1 MSHSDDPFGLQDTPG
16 RTRVRQAPPG
26 GHRQRHHE
34 AGPIAL
40 QPRDHPNPLIGA
52 FAALLAFAPE
62 LEAANAPSD
71 PETLRTR
78 LLDATISARDG
89 AVGRGVALTRAD
101 DAAWAVAALLDD
113 LALNTPWGGES
124 AWPRQPLVSTLYGD
138 VDAGTRFF
146 DRLAELERH
155 PGRDPEL
162 LQLYVYCL
170 ELGFRGKYRV
180 PGRAGASSLAAVRTA
195 AARLLRDP
203 EAAAAPLSP
212 NWQGVVVADA
222 PRRRAVP
229 AWVLF
234 AAALAACAGLYLLL
248 SFRLAGQADALGEL
262 ARALPP
268 AERAEIYRPVRDTR
282 PAAPSPAVEP
292 VDFDLWTEFAAGAP
306 AELRPALN
314 KGPETVSL
322 LTLVVQWSGP
332 PELFRSARAQLT
344 EGFEPLLA
352 SIGAVIAA
360 NQELT
365 GTVTVVGHTDS
376 VAGSNPFGDNQG
388 LSDARAATVAAI
400 LVANGV
406 PADRVRSVGRAAT
419 EPVASNATKE
429 GRALN
434 RRVEIMIEKRL

>member
-1 MSHSDDPFGLQDTPG
+1 
-16 RTRVRQAPPG
+16 VR
-26 GHRQRHHE
+26 
-34 AGPIAL
+34 
-40 QPRDHPNPLIGA
+40 
-52 FAALLAFAPE
+52 
-62 LEAANAPSD
+62 
-71 PETLRTR
+71 
-78 LLDATISARDG
+78 
-89 AVGRGVALTRAD
+89 
-101 DAAWAVAALLDD
+101 
-113 LALNTPWGGES
+113 
-124 AWPRQPLVSTLYGD
+124 
-138 VDAGTRFF
+138 
-146 DRLAELERH
+146 
-155 PGRDPEL
+155 
-162 LQLYVYCL
+162 
-170 ELGFRGKYRV
+170 
-180 PGRAGASSLAAVRTA
+180 
-195 AARLLRDP
+195 
-203 EAAAAPLSP
+203 
-212 NWQGVVVADA
+212 
-222 PRRRAVP
+222 
-229 AWVLF
+229 
-234 AAALAACAGLYLLL
+234 
-248 SFRLAGQADALGEL
+248 
-262 ARALPP
+262 P